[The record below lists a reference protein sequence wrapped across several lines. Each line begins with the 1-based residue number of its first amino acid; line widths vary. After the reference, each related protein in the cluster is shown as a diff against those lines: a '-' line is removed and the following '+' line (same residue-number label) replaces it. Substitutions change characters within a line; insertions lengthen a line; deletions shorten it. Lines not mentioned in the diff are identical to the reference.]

1 MATIVSP
8 TFTDAQLQAVDAAL
22 TELEAQLAALVSLTS
37 REKAALPKMG
47 EKSEAF
53 CRQALRVL
61 DQNRQLVPPNLPLA
75 GALADLTMIDQL
87 RPRLVRLSRL
97 AERVGDTDT
106 VLGANVMDVALQ
118 SYGLLKLRGKGE
130 GLKALRH
137 ELGVRFRRRASARP
151 DTALPKSGSGSS

>member
-1 MATIVSP
+1 MATILSP
-8 TFTDAQLQAVDAAL
+8 AFTEEQLQAVDAAL
-22 TELEAQLAALVSLTS
+22 TELEAQLAALVSLTP
-37 REKAALPKMG
+37 REKLALKKMG

-75 GALADLTMIDQL
+75 GGVADLATLDQL
-87 RPRLVRLSRL
+87 RPRLVRLLRL
-97 AERVGDTDT
+97 AERLEDTDT

-130 GLKALRH
+130 GLNALRH
-137 ELGVRFRRRASARP
+137 ELGIRFRRRATARTDIP
-151 DTALPKSGSGSS
+151 SPKSGSGSS